1 MNSKLNNLCLKLI
14 VATSLQNAVATTTTT
29 SLALTGSNQQN
40 LRRSNL
46 CILGLV
52 LKDATIVVQ
61 NRVAAASSPAPVA
74 SPALVINPGC

>member
-14 VATSLQNAVATTTTT
+14 VATSLQNAVATTTT
-29 SLALTGSNQQN
+29 SLALTDSNQQN